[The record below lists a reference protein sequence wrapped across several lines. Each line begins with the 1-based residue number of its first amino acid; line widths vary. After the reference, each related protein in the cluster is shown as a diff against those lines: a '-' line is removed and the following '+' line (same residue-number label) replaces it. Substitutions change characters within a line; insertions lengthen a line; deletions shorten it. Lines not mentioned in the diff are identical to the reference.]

1 MTIDKTP
8 RSASTRKSESRV
20 KEWQLPSTLDTPD
33 APEGYKFRWIRQ
45 SVRGYEDN
53 KNVIGRIRQ
62 GYELVRADEF
72 PDFDFPT
79 EAEGKHKGIVSVGG
93 LLLAKVPLEI
103 AKQRNDYYKKY
114 PRISKMQWITISL
127 RTNILLC
134 LYIDQSEKLK
144 LRSVVLQ
151 KTNSF

>member
-103 AKQRNDYYKKY
+103 AKQRNDYYKK
-114 PRISKMQWITISL
+114 ISQ
-127 RTNILLC
+127 
-134 LYIDQSEKLK
+134 DQQDAVDNDLFKDEHPSMPLHRPE
-144 LRSVVLQ
+144 R
-151 KTNSF
+151 KTKVTFGGSSKDE